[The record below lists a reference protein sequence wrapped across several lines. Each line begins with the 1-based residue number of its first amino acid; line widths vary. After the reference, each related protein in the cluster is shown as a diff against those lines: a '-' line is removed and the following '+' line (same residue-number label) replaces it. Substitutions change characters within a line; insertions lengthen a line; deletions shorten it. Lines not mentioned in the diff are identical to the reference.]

1 MFEDTIEVAIVG
13 AGLSGLAA
21 ALQLQEAGTDVAV
34 LEARDRVGG
43 RTLNEPIGE
52 GKVIELGGQWA
63 GPSHTAISGLAAEVG
78 VELFPT
84 HIDGEHL
91 FSLRGRVTRYRGDVP
106 HRPLPGLLDFRL
118 AQMRLERMARTI
130 DPDAPHR
137 APGAA
142 RWDAETL
149 ASWMARHMRTRS
161 GRDLMRLALE
171 AVLAVDAE
179 DISLLH
185 WLFYIRV
192 GGGLN
197 ALVRTGGGYQQDRF
211 VGGSQEVA
219 VRVARRLGRR
229 VVLDAP
235 VRAIRQH
242 ADHVEIAAGEHTVRA
257 RQAILAIPPALTT
270 AIAFDPPLP
279 GARHQLAQR
288 MPHGTVAKFQSV
300 YAEPFWR
307 GEGLSGH
314 ATTDRGPV
322 KVVFD
327 NSPPDGSP
335 GVLLAFVL
343 AGEARR
349 LYERPAVERR
359 EMVLAQLAELF
370 GPRAGKP
377 DRLVERS
384 WAQEEWTR
392 GCYAGYFGPGGWTA
406 FGDVLRRPVGGIHWA
421 GSETATI
428 HHGSMDGAVLA
439 GRRAAD
445 EVLAEVRHRGAGES
459 VTRSA
464 GTRALLRR

>member
-1 MFEDTIEVAIVG
+1 MFEDTIDVAVVG

-21 ALQLQEAGTDVAV
+21 ALQLQDAGIDVAV
-34 LEARDRVGG
+34 LEARGRVGG

-52 GKVIELGGQWA
+52 GKVVELGGQWA
-63 GPSHTAISGLAAEVG
+63 GPSHTAICGLAADVG

-84 HIDGEHL
+84 HITGEHL
-91 FSLRGRVTRYRGDVP
+91 FSLRGRITRYRGDVP
-106 HRPLPGLLDFRL
+106 HRPLAGLLDFRL
-118 AQMRLERMARTI
+118 AQMRLERMAGEI
-130 DPDAPHR
+130 DPDAPQDAR
-137 APGAA
+137 GAR

-149 ASWMARHMRTRS
+149 ASWMARHMRTGS

-211 VGGSQEVA
+211 VGGSQEIA
-219 VRVARRLGRR
+219 LRVASRLGDR
-229 VVLDAP
+229 VVLEAP
-235 VRAIRQH
+235 VSAIRRH

-257 RQAILAIPPALTT
+257 RHAILAIPPALTT

-288 MPHGTVAKFQSV
+288 MPQGTVAKFQAI
-300 YAEPFWR
+300 YTEPFWR
-307 GEGLSGH
+307 ADGLSGH
-314 ATTDRGPV
+314 ATADRGPI

-349 LYERPAVERR
+349 LYEHPESKRR
-359 EMVLAQLAELF
+359 EIVLEQLTELF

-377 DRLVERS
+377 TRVVEQS
-384 WAQEEWTR
+384 WVEEEWTR

-406 FGDVLRRPVGGIHWA
+406 FGHVLRRPVGRIHWA

-439 GRRAAD
+439 GRRAAG
-445 EVLAEVRHRGAGES
+445 EVLARLGEGAGA
-459 VTRSA
+459 TRRE
-464 GTRALLRR
+464 RALK